1 MKPKMVELYDTTLR
15 DGAQARGISF
25 TVAAK
30 VRIAEALNELG
41 VQYIEGGWPGSNPK
55 DIEFFKVIKD
65 IPISNAKI
73 AAFGSTR
80 RANIKTENDDN
91 IIKILEVGTPVVTIF
106 GKSWTL
112 HVKDVLKTEFKE
124 NLNMIHDTV
133 KFLKSEGRDV
143 FFDAEH
149 FFDGFKDDPKYA
161 LESLAAANDAG
172 ADRLVLCDTNGG
184 TMPDEMLQIIKKV
197 REKFKKGIGVHI
209 HNDSGV
215 AVANSCLAVTA
226 GAMHIQGTINGYGE
240 RAGNADLCCIIPNL
254 KIKMGI
260 DCISDSQLSLLVQTS
275 RFVDELANMKPNSKL
290 PYVGS
295 SSFAHKGGMHVNAVQ
310 KNTKTFEHIDPLL
323 VGAKREILV
332 SELSGKSN
340 ILIKASEYGLSL
352 KNEDIGRILK
362 KLKEHE
368 HKGYEFEA
376 AEGSFELLIR
386 KTAGKYKKFFNLEGF
401 RVIVEKDE
409 KGKMYSEATIKVT
422 VDGKSEHTAAE
433 GDGPINALDSALRKA
448 LEKFYPSLA
457 DVKLADFKV
466 RVMDA
471 KGGTAAKVRVL
482 IESKDKNRVWGTV
495 GVSEN
500 IIEASWEA
508 LVDSIEYKLLKEQE

>member
-149 FFDGFKDDPKYA
+149 FF
-161 LESLAAANDAG
+161 
-172 ADRLVLCDTNGG
+172 
-184 TMPDEMLQIIKKV
+184 
-197 REKFKKGIGVHI
+197 
-209 HNDSGV
+209 
-215 AVANSCLAVTA
+215 
-226 GAMHIQGTINGYGE
+226 
-240 RAGNADLCCIIPNL
+240 
-254 KIKMGI
+254 
-260 DCISDSQLSLLVQTS
+260 
-275 RFVDELANMKPNSKL
+275 
-290 PYVGS
+290 
-295 SSFAHKGGMHVNAVQ
+295 
-310 KNTKTFEHIDPLL
+310 
-323 VGAKREILV
+323 
-332 SELSGKSN
+332 
-340 ILIKASEYGLSL
+340 
-352 KNEDIGRILK
+352 
-362 KLKEHE
+362 
-368 HKGYEFEA
+368 
-376 AEGSFELLIR
+376 
-386 KTAGKYKKFFNLEGF
+386 
-401 RVIVEKDE
+401 
-409 KGKMYSEATIKVT
+409 
-422 VDGKSEHTAAE
+422 
-433 GDGPINALDSALRKA
+433 
-448 LEKFYPSLA
+448 
-457 DVKLADFKV
+457 
-466 RVMDA
+466 
-471 KGGTAAKVRVL
+471 
-482 IESKDKNRVWGTV
+482 
-495 GVSEN
+495 
-500 IIEASWEA
+500 
-508 LVDSIEYKLLKEQE
+508 